1 MIRSAP
7 YRDHAFVIGLVM
19 LMCGVASA
27 ASAQDQAHRSLVPDV
42 VKQVFLD
49 PTTYA
54 PTIVAWTATRLDWQ
68 TSQVL
73 FQSGWTEHNARFTV
87 SGLGDDTAIS
97 YGAGNRQILTD
108 AFSNLQLSLVNNASS
123 RVVEGLLIPRY
134 PQHRTL
140 LRTIGWL
147 ERGAMASYLSYRLS
161 ADHFRQWQENGRN
174 ARQLGY

>member
-7 YRDHAFVIGLVM
+7 HRDHAFVIGLVM

-27 ASAQDQAHRSLVPDV
+27 SAQDQAHRSLVLVV

-54 PTIVAWTATRLDWQ
+54 PAIVAWTATRLDWQ
-68 TSQVL
+68 TSQVF
-73 FQSGWTEHNARFTV
+73 FQNGSTEHNARFTT
-87 SGLGDDTAIS
+87 SGLGDDTAMS

-108 AFSNLQLSLVNNASS
+108 AFANMQYSLVNNASS

-134 PQHRTL
+134 PNHRTL
-140 LRTIGWL
+140 FRTVGWI
-147 ERGAMASYLSYRLS
+147 ERSVMASYLSYGLS
-161 ADHFRQWQENGRN
+161 AGHFRQWQENGRR
-174 ARQLGY
+174 AQQLGY

>member
-1 MIRSAP
+1 MIRSAL
-7 YRDHAFVIGLVM
+7 YRDHPFVIGLVM

-54 PTIVAWTATRLDWQ
+54 PAIVAWTATRLDWQ
-68 TSQVL
+68 TSQAF
-73 FQSGWTEHNARFTV
+73 FQSGWTEHNARFTI
-87 SGLGDDTAIS
+87 SGLGDDTPMS
-97 YGAGNRQILTD
+97 YRAGNRQILTD

-134 PQHRTL
+134 PNHRTL
-140 LRTIGWL
+140 FRTIGWI
-147 ERGAMASYLSYRLS
+147 ERSVMASYLSYGLS
-161 ADHFRQWQENGRN
+161 ADHVRQWQENGRL

>member
-27 ASAQDQAHRSLVPDV
+27 ASAQDQAHRSLVSDV
-42 VKQVFLD
+42 VKQVLLD

-68 TSQVL
+68 SSQA
-73 FQSGWTEHNARFTV
+73 FFESGWTEHNARFTI
-87 SGLGDDTAIS
+87 SGLGDDTPMS
-97 YGAGNRQILTD
+97 YRAGNRQILTD

-134 PQHRTL
+134 PNHRKL
-140 LRTIGWL
+140 FRTIGWI
-147 ERGAMASYLSYRLS
+147 ERSVMASYLSYGLS
-161 ADHFRQWQENGRN
+161 AGHFRQWQENGRR
-174 ARQLGY
+174 AQQLGY